1 MIAVRAISCSNG
13 KVMEKPTKKRPNSQK
28 FWDSEY
34 KEGGHLAMSTEE
46 SEDMVKFT
54 RFLEREFGRK
64 YLNPLASVLDLG
76 CGNARNLIYLA
87 RTFGI
92 RGAGYDISSQAISQ
106 ARKGSEGL
114 PLVYGVQSISEP
126 IPLPDSSQTIVLD
139 MMTSHFLNR
148 EERLHLVDEIKRVLK
163 PGGWLFFKTF
173 LLDEDN
179 HAARLLRDHPAD
191 EPGSYIHP
199 KIGVAEHV
207 FTEDEIIEMLGDEFY
222 IHKITKSQRHKAHGS
237 GAKRRSISVYAQKE
251 G

>member
-1 MIAVRAISCSNG
+1 MKESN
-13 KVMEKPTKKRPNSQK
+13 KKRPNSQK

-34 KEGGHLAMSTEE
+34 KEGGHLALSTEE
-46 SEDMVKFT
+46 SEDLVKFT

-64 YLNPLASVLDLG
+64 YLNPIASVLDLG
-76 CGNARNLIYLA
+76 CGNGRNLMYLS
-87 RTFGI
+87 RTFGV
-92 RGAGYDISSQAISQ
+92 RGFGCDISSQAISQ
-106 ARKGSEGL
+106 ARKVSEGL
-114 PLVYGVQSISEP
+114 PLTYGVQSISDP

-139 MMTSHFLNR
+139 MMTSHFLNAA
-148 EERLHLVDEIKRVLK
+148 ERAQLMGEIKRVLK
-163 PGGWLFFKTF
+163 PGGWLFLKTF

-179 HAARLLRDHPAD
+179 HAARLLRENPAD

-207 FTEDEIIEMLGDEFY
+207 FTEEEIMEMLGGEFY
-222 IHKITKSQRHKAHGS
+222 VHKVTKSHRHKAHGG